1 VAYFIAL
8 YPFLAV
14 NTQSQQQ
21 SVLKKIS
28 RSRLAS
34 SMISATVALLGFLP
48 ISASKFLARN
58 LVGKSWSSTAL
69 DALCT
74 SVLKYHTM
82 NNVLYLVMT
91 EFEELVNEP
100 DWEFIRKKRDRIAFL
115 YGDDDHWGPLHM
127 HDKVR
132 HRCILF
138 G

>member
-1 VAYFIAL
+1 MIKIFSLFPQINFIQQELQALEVPLILLGHSVGSYMCLEIFKQIPEKVAYFIAL

-48 ISASKFLARN
+48 ISASKFLAKN

-74 SVLKYHTM
+74 SVLK
-82 NNVLYLVMT
+82 
-91 EFEELVNEP
+91 
-100 DWEFIRKKRDRIAFL
+100 
-115 YGDDDHWGPLHM
+115 
-127 HDKVR
+127 
-132 HRCILF
+132 
-138 G
+138 